1 MDSSHEMIIPNDN
14 LQFKLFLFEG
24 GEGKYKRASHWHR
37 SIEIFLVMKGEIDF
51 YLGERHFSIGEKNF
65 IIVNSNEV
73 HSIDAP
79 LPNRTLVLQI
89 PVQTFEVYLQ
99 EQPYLSFSRRSGE
112 QNEKLMGLVMEM
124 YRTYENKAYAWEL
137 KVSGLFEFVKYL
149 LLTEFKDQ
157 AQAPDIIRQKIHLE
171 KLSEITEYMKN
182 HYDEPLSL
190 EKVADRFGFSPTYLS
205 RIFKRYANISYRDY
219 LQDLRVEYAVKEMV
233 HTDHELGDI
242 AVNHGFADSRAFA
255 KAFAKRYGCL
265 PSEYRKKLKEERGE
279 SSEGKR

>member
-1 MDSSHEMIIPNDN
+1 M
-14 LQFKLFLFEG
+14 
-24 GEGKYKRASHWHR
+24 YKRQ
-37 SIEIFLVMKGEIDF
+37 
-51 YLGERHFSIGEKNF
+51 
-65 IIVNSNEV
+65 IVNSNEV

-99 EQPYLSFSRRSGE
+99 EQPYLSFSRRSGG
-112 QNEKLMGLVMEM
+112 QNERLMGLVMEM

-190 EKVADRFGFSPTYLS
+190 EKVADASVFLLRICPEFSNGMPISATAIIC
-205 RIFKRYANISYRDY
+205 RI
-219 LQDLRVEYAVKEMV
+219 
-233 HTDHELGDI
+233 
-242 AVNHGFADSRAFA
+242 
-255 KAFAKRYGCL
+255 
-265 PSEYRKKLKEERGE
+265 
-279 SSEGKR
+279 

>member
-1 MDSSHEMIIPNDN
+1 MPLH
-14 LQFKLFLFEG
+14 FLLMA
-24 GEGKYKRASHWHR
+24 GK
-37 SIEIFLVMKGEIDF
+37 IDF
-51 YLGERHFSIGEKNF
+51 YLGENHFPIGEKDF

-73 HSIDAP
+73 HAIDAP

-112 QNEKLMGLVMEM
+112 QNGKLMGLVMEM
-124 YRTYENKAYAWEL
+124 YRTYERKTYAWEL
-137 KVSGLFEFVKYL
+137 KVNGLFEFVKYL

-182 HYDEPLSL
+182 HYDEALSL

-233 HTDHELGDI
+233 HTAHELGDI
-242 AVNHGFADSRAFA
+242 AVNHGFSDSRAFA

-265 PSEYRKKLKEERGE
+265 PSEYRKRARKCY
-279 SSEGKR
+279 